1 MIENIS
7 GIVTIASMVLFVYAL
22 FQWIKMAKRAN
33 KVIDEFE
40 KINNDVSLKCDYSP
54 GKDWL
59 DKHRD

>member
-40 KINNDVSLKCDYSP
+40 KMNSDDSPKCDYSP
-54 GKDWL
+54 SDKWL
-59 DKHRD
+59 DKHMD

>member
-40 KINNDVSLKCDYSP
+40 KINNENSDKCDYSP
-54 GKDWL
+54 SDKWL
-59 DKHRD
+59 DKHMD